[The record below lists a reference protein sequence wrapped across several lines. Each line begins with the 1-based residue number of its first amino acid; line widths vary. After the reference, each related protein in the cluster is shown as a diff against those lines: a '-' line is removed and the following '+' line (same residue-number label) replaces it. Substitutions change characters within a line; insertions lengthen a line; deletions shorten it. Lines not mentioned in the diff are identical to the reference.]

1 MVYKVI
7 VSLLLIHYI
16 TAYPL
21 FEYQTVIDDYDDDDE
36 SNLPCYD
43 VRDYY
48 TSAFII
54 NHSIIYSSNISEAN
68 AMTSAKVSEKVSEK
82 IKNIQKF
89 NLLEKEKE
97 KDKAKTIKTIYTIQ
111 NNITFHG
118 LVVLEYKTLPHCSYT
133 CDMLV
138 IENQKSSIFIST
150 YFNKYFKIGGTLHM
164 ICNNTACTW
173 GKLVCNANKIRDEL

>member
-36 SNLPCYD
+36 TDIPCYD

-68 AMTSAKVSEKVSEK
+68 ARTSAKVSEKTN

-89 NLLEKEKE
+89 NILEKEKE
-97 KDKAKTIKTIYTIQ
+97 KTIKTIKTINTIQ

-118 LVVLEYKTLPHCSYT
+118 LVVLEYKTLPYCSYT
-133 CDMLV
+133 CDMMV
-138 IENQKSSIFIST
+138 IENQQHSHFIT
-150 YFNKYFKIGGTLHM
+150 KHFNKYFKIGGTLHM

-173 GKLVCNANKIRDEL
+173 GKLVCNAIKIRDEL

>member
-21 FEYQTVIDDYDDDDE
+21 FDYQTDIDDYDDYDDDDTDI
-36 SNLPCYD
+36 PCYD

-68 AMTSAKVSEKVSEK
+68 ASEKVREK
-82 IKNIQKF
+82 TNIKNIQKF
-89 NLLEKEKE
+89 NILEKEKE
-97 KDKAKTIKTIYTIQ
+97 KEKTIKTINTIQ

-118 LVVLEYKTLPHCSYT
+118 LVVLEYKTLPYCSYT
-133 CDMLV
+133 CDMMV
-138 IENQKSSIFIST
+138 IENQQHSHFIT
-150 YFNKYFKIGGTLHM
+150 KHFNKYFKIGGTLHM

-173 GKLVCNANKIRDEL
+173 GKLVCNAIKIRDEL